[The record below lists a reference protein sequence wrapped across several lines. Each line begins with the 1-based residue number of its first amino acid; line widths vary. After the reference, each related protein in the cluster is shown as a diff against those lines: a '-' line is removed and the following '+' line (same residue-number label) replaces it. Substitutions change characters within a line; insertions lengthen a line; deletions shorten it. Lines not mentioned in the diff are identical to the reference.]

1 MTLTQQQIAAI
12 GGEGIIK
19 AEDLPHLCHCER
31 LIEQMLISG
40 EWLTIYDFQQA
51 APNAFDVQRR
61 MREARRKLEMLGW
74 QSERKLHS
82 VTPRV
87 WAYRVTKL
95 EVTA

>member
-1 MTLTQQQIAAI
+1 MTTTQQQIAAI

-19 AEDLPHLCHCER
+19 PDDLPHLCHCER
-31 LIEQMLISG
+31 LIEQMLKTG
-40 EWLTIYDFQQA
+40 EWLTIYDFKQA

-74 QSERKLHS
+74 QSERRLHS
-82 VTPRV
+82 LKPRV
-87 WAYRVTKL
+87 WAYRVMKS